1 MMPDYESWRSA
12 NQPQGFSL
20 FDYVHAIMST
30 NDLPTDLLLAM
41 ARLLWPEFV
50 AFDGMVFLKEQ
61 FSLARVQEHGRSD
74 DESTTEYW
82 INLLSVDGFFSYS
95 HSDKLSQDE
104 AFANILAEAWRAKL
118 RADFPDRSFDVKVMV
133 DESVGDILLTFTSVR

>member
-50 AFDGMVFLKEQ
+50 ALRQHARERESLRRQGWPRPCGPLRQRQNHRTRRPPVFYEIQ
-61 FSLARVQEHGRSD
+61 A
-74 DESTTEYW
+74 
-82 INLLSVDGFFSYS
+82 
-95 HSDKLSQDE
+95 SQKRPRGIQGGIQ
-104 AFANILAEAWRAKL
+104 ASR
-118 RADFPDRSFDVKVMV
+118 
-133 DESVGDILLTFTSVR
+133 